1 MAYPTA
7 AELKTFLLGAGLITD
22 PTVAPDS
29 YLDYQGAVDAA
40 SAQFEDDVK
49 WFPYLSTGTPTARY
63 FDPPVITNQLHFEGG
78 LLALTSI
85 TRNGTALTQ
94 NTDFWLYPENAAT
107 QGKPYKYLKLYFNVW
122 GLPRSIVITGTW
134 GAVTAVPPDVKQA
147 VLVKAAESLSGEI
160 LGKLSVGGVA
170 EWKQGDTS
178 IKYSNAGYSALPA
191 QWNALYRDCVNRK
204 RRG

>member
-7 AELKTFLLGAGLITD
+7 AELKTFLLGAGFITD

-29 YLDYQGAVDAA
+29 YLDYQGAVDSA

-63 FDPPVITNQLHFEGG
+63 FDPPVITNQLHFEAG

-94 NTDFWLYPENAAT
+94 NTDFWLFLENAAT
-107 QGKPYKYLKLYFNVW
+107 QGKPYKYLKFYFNVW
-122 GLPRSIVITGTW
+122 GLPRSIVITATW
-134 GAVTAVPPDVKQA
+134 GAVTAVPADVKQA
-147 VLVKAAESLSGEI
+147 VMCKAAALLADEIFGKIASGGI
-160 LGKLSVGGVA
+160 S

-178 IKYSNAGYSALPA
+178 TKYSIADLKSLPSG
-191 QWNALYRDCVNRK
+191 WNAIYDKCVVRK